1 MQKSSAL
8 TDEDKHNLLVE
19 LNSQEWTNSKTLKF
33 YSYVVL
39 ICILFAQVSQFWTS
53 RIVSPAFQYP
63 IDGLTPEQ
71 AQFFSIR
78 PIVGTGF
85 ANLVGTAFVIPLIIA
100 SIFSGIVAAN
110 FNRAVVMCGG
120 VIIWSGAIV
129 ASGFANNLFTL
140 IGLRVVL
147 GLT

>member
-1 MQKSSAL
+1 
-8 TDEDKHNLLVE
+8 
-19 LNSQEWTNSKTLKF
+19 
-33 YSYVVL
+33 
-39 ICILFAQVSQFWTS
+39 VSQFWTS